1 VPKIDFAEV
10 SRRTWRLAIALAV
23 GGTFGAGLVAN
34 IPGMIGFAVGAAFSM
49 LNFYLWHRTVSHV
62 GTGGS
67 SGNALSGMRFIVF
80 VLAGYAILN
89 YFEAN
94 VLAALAG
101 CFVAVAAVLLEI
113 LLELIYGT

>member
-1 VPKIDFAEV
+1 VTKIDFAAL
-10 SRRTWRLAIALAV
+10 SRRTWRLGIALSI
-23 GGTFGAGLVAN
+23 GGTFGAGMVAG
-34 IPGMIGFAVGAAFSM
+34 IPATIGFAVGAAFSM

-62 GTGGS
+62 GTGT
-67 SGNALSGMRFIVF
+67 SGAGAMFGLRYMVFAL
-80 VLAGYAILN
+80 AAYAILN

-101 CFVAVAAVLLEI
+101 CFVAVAAVILEI